1 MQQQRLEEH
10 EQLRSATL
18 AELRKVLGELLPGQR
33 VIVFGSLVKAGRFSD
48 TSDIDLALAS
58 DPPNINIYELSSLIG
73 ERMGRETDVLL
84 LSECRFREK
93 ILREGQA
100 WILPG

>member
-1 MQQQRLEEH
+1 MEQQRLKDRER
-10 EQLRSATL
+10 LRSATL

-48 TSDIDLALAS
+48 SSDIDLALDSEPAS
-58 DPPNINIYELSSLIG
+58 INIYELSSVIG

-93 ILREGQA
+93 ILREGQT